1 MVADSRVK
9 KTILNAKVSLLFYFI
24 TLALS
29 FFSRKIFLDYLGAN
43 FVGLTGTLGN
53 ILGYLNLAELGVGAA
68 IGFNLYKPLQ
78 QNNREE
84 IINLIS
90 IFGYYYRNIGLIVLG
105 AAIVVSLFIPLIF
118 GNTAF
123 NYLLIFFAFYSFL
136 ISSLLGYF
144 NNYRSVIFDADQ
156 RNYMIAMYSQ
166 SFNVLKTLLQM
177 ASAYYLQNLYL
188 WVAIELIFGIIY
200 TLVLNWRISVVYPWL
215 KCSIARGKKEAAT
228 HPNIL
233 KSTKQI
239 FIHKIK
245 DFILNQ
251 SDQLWI
257 FLFASLK
264 MVAYYGNYVLLAG
277 KITSLFSTVLNSS
290 GAGVGNLVAE
300 DNKPRILSVF
310 WELMA
315 MRYFIAGV
323 VCFCLY
329 ILINPFI
336 AVWLGKEYILSH
348 AILIVFL
355 VNQFIFTT
363 RGTVDSFNYAYGHY
377 NDIWAAWTEGILTI
391 VFTLFFGFKYGLLGI
406 LIAKALTYLP
416 IIVIWKP
423 MYLFRDGFKVHW
435 FTYWPKVFKYI
446 IAFAVCS
453 LFAKLCLSLVTI
465 DPTKNLFMW
474 LIYATLC
481 FAVFTIPYTLSI
493 IWFCPGGKDL
503 IHRLPLDK
511 FKIRKH

>member
-1 MVADSRVK
+1 M
-9 KTILNAKVSLLFYFI
+9 LFYFI

-118 GNTAF
+118 GNTSF

-277 KITSLFSTVLNSS
+277 KITALFNTALASS
-290 GAGVGNLVAE
+290 GAAIGNLVAE
-300 DNKPRILSVF
+300 DNKQRILTVF
-310 WELMA
+310 WEIMA
-315 MRYFIAGV
+315 VRYFIAGI
-323 VCFCLY
+323 VCFCLL

-336 AVWLGKEYILSH
+336 SIWLGDEYILSD

-355 VNQFIFTT
+355 ITQFISST
-363 RGTVDSFNYAYGHY
+363 RGTIDNFNHAYGHY
-377 NDIWAAWTEGILTI
+377 NDIWSAWAEGILTI

-406 LIAKALTYLP
+406 LIAKVLTFLP
-416 IIVIWKP
+416 IVVVWKP
-423 MYLFRDGFKVHW
+423 MYLFRDGFKIKW
-435 FTYWPKVFKYI
+435 FTYWTKVFMYF
-446 IAFAVCS
+446 IALGVCG
-453 LFAKLCLSLVTI
+453 LFAKLCLSLVTFN
-465 DPTKNLFMW
+465 PAQNLLMW
-474 LIYATLC
+474 LIYAALC

-493 IWFCPGGKDL
+493 LWFCPGGKDL
-503 IHRLPLDK
+503 IHRLPLNK
-511 FKIRKH
+511 LKIKRH

>member
-1 MVADSRVK
+1 MPDSRVK
-9 KTILNAKVSLLFYFI
+9 KSILNVKVTLIFYLI
-24 TLALS
+24 TLTLS
-29 FFSRKIFLDYLGAN
+29 FFSRKIFLDYLGAS

-68 IGFNLYKPLQ
+68 IGFNLYKPIQ
-78 QNNREE
+78 QKNREE

-105 AAIVVSLFIPLIF
+105 AAIVVSLFLPLIF
-118 GNTAF
+118 GNTTF

-156 RNYMIAMYSQ
+156 RTYMIAMYSQ

-233 KSTKQI
+233 KSTKLV

-264 MVAYYGNYVLLAG
+264 IVAYYGNYVMLAG
-277 KITSLFSTVLNSS
+277 KITSLFSTVLASS
-290 GAGVGNLVAE
+290 GAAIGNLVAE
-300 DNKPRILSVF
+300 DNKTKIVRVF

-315 MRYFIAGV
+315 VRYFIAGV

-336 AVWLGKEYILSH
+336 GIWLGEEYILSN

-355 VNQFIFTT
+355 INQFISTT
-363 RGTVDSFNYAYGHY
+363 RGTIDNFNHAYGHY
-377 NDIWAAWTEGILTI
+377 NDIWSAWAEGILTI
-391 VFTLFFGFKYGLLGI
+391 VFTLIFGFKYGLLGI
-406 LIAKALTYLP
+406 LIAKVLTFLP
-416 IIVIWKP
+416 IIIIWKP
-423 MYLFRDGFKVHW
+423 MYLFRDGFKIHW
-435 FTYWPKVFKYI
+435 FAYWPKVFQYF
-446 IAFAVCS
+446 IALGACGM
-453 LFAKLCLSLVTI
+453 FAKLCLSLVTI
-465 DPTKNLFMW
+465 DPSKNLFMW
-474 LIYATLC
+474 SVYASLC
-481 FAVFTIPYTLSI
+481 FAVFSIPYALSI

-503 IHRLPLDK
+503 IHRLPLKK
-511 FKIRKH
+511 FKLKRH

>member
-118 GNTAF
+118 GDSGF

-215 KCSIARGKKEAAT
+215 KCSIARGKKETAT

-239 FIHKIK
+239 FIHRIK
-245 DFILNQ
+245 DFLLNQ

-264 MVAYYGNYVLLAG
+264 MVAYYGNYVMLAG
-277 KITSLFSTVLNSS
+277 KITALFNTALNSS

-300 DNKPRILSVF
+300 DNKPRILGVF
-310 WELMA
+310 WELMS

-323 VCFCLY
+323 VCVCLY
-329 ILINPFI
+329 VLVNPFI
-336 AVWLGKEYILSH
+336 AVWLGKEYILSN

-355 VNQFIFTT
+355 INQFITIT
-363 RGTVDSFNYAYGHY
+363 RGTIDSFNFAYGHF
-377 NDIWAAWTEGILTI
+377 NDVWSAWAEGVLTI
-391 VFTLFFGFKYGLLGI
+391 VFTLIFGFKYGLLGI
-406 LIAKALTYLP
+406 LIAKTLTFLP

-423 MYLFRDGFKVHW
+423 MYLFREGFKINW
-435 FTYWPKVFKYI
+435 ISYWPKVFKYF
-446 IAFAVCS
+446 IALAVCA
-453 LFAKLCLSLVTI
+453 LFAKLCLSLVNI
-465 DPTKNLFMW
+465 DPAQNLFMW
-474 LIYATLC
+474 LIYAALC
-481 FAVFTIPYTLSI
+481 FVAFTIPYGLSI

-511 FKIRKH
+511 FKLHKH